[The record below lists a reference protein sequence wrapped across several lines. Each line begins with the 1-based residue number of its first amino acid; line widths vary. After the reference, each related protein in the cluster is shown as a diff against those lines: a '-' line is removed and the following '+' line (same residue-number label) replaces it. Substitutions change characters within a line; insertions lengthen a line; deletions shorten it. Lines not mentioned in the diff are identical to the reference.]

1 MTHTCP
7 ESTGARW
14 ARFRFS
20 VIGSLLSSPAPR
32 GALQGAIRSLAEK
45 TWSHPV
51 TGRDVHF
58 SAVTIARWYYTARR
72 QHDDPVN
79 ALRRAVR
86 KDRGAISLAAVL
98 VERLHRQYGD
108 HPHWTYQLHH
118 DNLAAL
124 VKADPSLGRLPSYST
139 VKRAMQAYGWVR
151 RPRLRSHATPRRS
164 TRGKQT
170 PGAGDPQL

>member
-20 VIGSLLSSPAPR
+20 VIGSLLSSPSAR
-32 GALQGAIRSLAEK
+32 GTLQGAIRSLAEK

-58 SAVTIARWYYTARR
+58 AAVTIERWYYMARR
-72 QHDDPVN
+72 QHDDPVG

-86 KDRGAISLAAVL
+86 KDCGWDRSRIRQRFQSFREQRSASLF
-98 VERLHRQYGD
+98 
-108 HPHWTYQLHH
+108 P
-118 DNLAAL
+118 AL
-124 VKADPSLGRLPSYST
+124 
-139 VKRAMQAYGWVR
+139 
-151 RPRLRSHATPRRS
+151 
-164 TRGKQT
+164 
-170 PGAGDPQL
+170 

>member
-20 VIGSLLSSPAPR
+20 VIGSLLSSPAAR

-72 QHDDPVN
+72 QRDDPVT
-79 ALRRAVR
+79 ALRRAVPSAKGNSR
-86 KDRGAISLAAVL
+86 RLA
-98 VERLHRQYGD
+98 
-108 HPHWTYQLHH
+108 
-118 DNLAAL
+118 
-124 VKADPSLGRLPSYST
+124 K
-139 VKRAMQAYGWVR
+139 
-151 RPRLRSHATPRRS
+151 
-164 TRGKQT
+164 
-170 PGAGDPQL
+170 